1 MIDLTPDER
10 RKFAAWLRQQFTT
23 ATGIAV
29 ESSKLPGMGATLASR
44 YKAEAAAYL
53 MVARILE
60 STEAQTIQG
69 PASSAGEGL

>member
-44 YKAEAAAYL
+44 YGAEAAAYL
-53 MVARILE
+53 MVARILQ
-60 STEAQTIQG
+60 STEAQTDRK
-69 PASSAGEGL
+69 SVV

>member
-1 MIDLTPDER
+1 MIDMTPDER

-69 PASSAGEGL
+69 PASSAGGGQ

>member
-69 PASSAGEGL
+69 PASSAGAGQ

>member
-69 PASSAGEGL
+69 PASSAGASP

>member
-10 RKFAAWLRQQFTT
+10 RKFAVWLRQQFTT

-69 PASSAGEGL
+69 PASSAGASP